1 MSTETKDSIKLLAI
15 VALSI
20 CCYYDLSSLDIMAF
34 FSLVIFIFSIINV
47 GVMKLP
53 SILFAYSLFPISVMD

>member
-20 CCYYDLSSLDIMAF
+20 CCYYDLSSLDIL
-34 FSLVIFIFSIINV
+34 S
-47 GVMKLP
+47 
-53 SILFAYSLFPISVMD
+53 